1 MYAFVIWI
9 RTHALSKVHNHDF
22 LSICH
27 YWFLST
33 KPENKLHTWCTPIHL
48 GDYRSGDQLKVWYV
62 GNWHLL
68 CLMTK
73 CTGGRHHHLYSY
85 LPLRVTGNS
94 DSKESRLRSSRFVI
108 EQFQRCT
115 VHSSQDWCF
124 ALIYGV
130 FLVPDLLNACK
141 FGTAGARAGSEWN
154 TINRHVLIHVC
165 KWRRLFVP
173 LWLTLKVHCKIVLIK
188 KKKFQLIS

>member
-27 YWFLST
+27 HWFLST

-73 CTGGRHHHLYSY
+73 RTGGRHHHLYSY

-108 EQFQRCT
+108 EQFSEMYSPLFTGLMFCT
-115 VHSSQDWCF
+115 HLWCF
-124 ALIYGV
+124 SGCRSVECLQIWNCWSTSR
-130 FLVPDLLNACK
+130 FWMKHNKQAC
-141 FGTAGARAGSEWN
+141 FN
-154 TINRHVLIHVC
+154 TC
-165 KWRRLFVP
+165 FKWRCLFVP
-173 LWLTLKVHCKIVLIK
+173 LNIQIWSEIFWNV
-188 KKKFQLIS
+188 